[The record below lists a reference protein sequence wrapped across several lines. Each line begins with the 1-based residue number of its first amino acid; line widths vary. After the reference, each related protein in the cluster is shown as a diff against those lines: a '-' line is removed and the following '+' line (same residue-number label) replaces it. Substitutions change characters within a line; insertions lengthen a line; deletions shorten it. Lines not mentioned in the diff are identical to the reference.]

1 MKEVFGKITL
11 FNADCMDVM
20 REMPDKAFDLAI
32 VDPPYGLGIDGQKK
46 TQNKNPKHNRKF
58 YQKKNWDTKITP
70 PEFFEELRRVSVD
83 QIIWGA
89 NYFVRNLNYGTKGW
103 IVWDKGQHGLTMS
116 DCELAFSSFNKPT
129 RVIVINRGELTKE
142 KTIHPTQKPIRL
154 YKWLLENYAK
164 KGYKILDTHLGSG
177 SLAIACD
184 EMDFQMTG
192 IEIDP
197 DYYAGARQRLINH
210 RLQQRLF

>member
-20 REMPDKAFDLAI
+20 REMPNKAFDLAI

-58 YQKKNWDTKITP
+58 HQKKNWDTKIPP
-70 PEFFEELRRVSVD
+70 PEFFEELHRVSEN

-89 NYFVRNLNYGTKGW
+89 NYFVKYLTCATKGW
-103 IVWDKGQHGLTMS
+103 IVWDKGQRGLTMS
-116 DCELAFSSFNKPT
+116 DCELAFSSFHKPT
-129 RVIVINRGELTKE
+129 RVILVSRGELTKD
-142 KTIHPTQKPIRL
+142 KTIHPTQKPIKL
-154 YKWLLENYAK
+154 YKSLLINYAK
-164 KGYKILDTHLGSG
+164 RGDQILDTHLGSG
-177 SLAIACD
+177 SLAIACH
-184 EMDFQMTG
+184 ELGYEMTG

-197 DYYAGARQRLINH
+197 DYYADARERLIAFQ
-210 RLQQRLF
+210 LQQKLF